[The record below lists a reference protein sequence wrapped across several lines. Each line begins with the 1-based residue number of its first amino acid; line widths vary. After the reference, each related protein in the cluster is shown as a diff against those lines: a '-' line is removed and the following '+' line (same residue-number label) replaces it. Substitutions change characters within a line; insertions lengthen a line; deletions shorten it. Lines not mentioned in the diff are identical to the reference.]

1 MDTLIKEIKMRGKV
15 AKRIRKEVYGDKVS
29 GLSMRKYSTDG
40 VSRTI
45 HADPTR
51 KMYQQ
56 MKKEYRRWTR

>member
-1 MDTLIKEIKMRGKV
+1 MRGKV